1 MNKAQKE
8 VQQAQLN
15 DEKKVIRLLEVVY
28 ERAKKDCEQKI
39 RELSA
44 RTDLENLQSIIY
56 QKEYQKIMVDQI
68 ESILYDLHEGQFT
81 TIADYLQQSYIN
93 GYVGMYYDLHLSGIP
108 LVVPINQ
115 DQVVKAVRTDSKLSS
130 GLYTKLGEDVG
141 YLKRSIRA
149 ELSRGIASGST
160 WNEMALRIAKGM
172 NSPFRKA
179 YNNAI
184 RIARTEG
191 HRIQN
196 EAALDGQ
203 YGAKKKGADIVKQWD
218 STLDG
223 RTRDEHRECDG
234 QIREIDEP
242 FDVGGEK
249 MQAPGVGGSAKN
261 TCNCR
266 CCLLQRAKWALDDDE
281 LKTLQE
287 RAAFFGLDKTQS
299 FNDFKQKYLKLP
311 DNADTMNVK
320 EYDVLAHTQKLKG
333 AMSSSDYDEYMKILT
348 EHSNTSLQKLYAKY
362 ADKISGVSKGKSG
375 YYSPADNKLVFSYPI
390 QRYIDN
396 GKSKYGTLAHE
407 YGHFFDTKADYEGLH
422 FKEVETIH
430 SKTKYQVNRFAKVA
444 SSSDEFLTA
453 VRKDRQ
459 FLKSILTDDVEKDLR
474 NHDASCSVQDAIDGL
489 LSHRINWGHGDKY
502 YNRKYHSVKQ
512 LKEHKGLQVA
522 YKELGIDASN
532 LSKVANECRVYE
544 SASEMWA
551 NIMGAEVNG
560 GPELEYVKKYL
571 PNSYEAFI
579 EILKGVK

>member
-44 RTDLENLQSIIY
+44 RTDLENLQSIVY
-56 QKEYQKIMVDQI
+56 QKEYQQMMVDQI
-68 ESILYDLHEGQFT
+68 EAMLYDLHEGQFT
-81 TIADYLQQSYIN
+81 TIADYLEQSYIN
-93 GYVGMYYDLHLSGIP
+93 GYVGMFYDLQSTGIP
-108 LVVPINQ
+108 LVIPIQQ
-115 DQVVKAVRTDSKLSS
+115 DQVVKALKTNSKLSS
-130 GLYTKLGEDVG
+130 GLYKRLGEDVD

-149 ELSRGIASGST
+149 ELSRGISSGSS

-203 YGAKKKGADIVKQWD
+203 HVAKKKGADIVKQWD

-261 TCNCR
+261 VCNCR

-287 RAAFFGLDKTQS
+287 RATFFGLDKTKD
-299 FNDFKQKYLKLP
+299 FEDFKQKYLKLP
-311 DNADTMNVK
+311 DNADTMKVETLPKPTGSKDSHYDGFFKRLNQMNVDYNPVQNQIKKVTEEEIINLLAGGDRTSGSCASVGLAYIGQKQGWDILDFRGNKSQEFFSNGLNLNGLSKTEGIKTLKADGKCSLTVGNRLLKQVETGK
-320 EYDVLAHTQKLKG
+320 EYYLCVGKHASIVRKTEEGKLQYLELQSAYNSGWTDFNGNPKSTLHDRFG
-333 AMSSSDYDEYMKILT
+333 CTSTSDYGTSSTYDFMIDIEESDFSTDDFKSLLGYI
-348 EHSNTSLQKLYAKY
+348 NTSDSAQK
-362 ADKISGVSKGKSG
+362 KGK
-375 YYSPADNKLVFSYPI
+375 
-390 QRYIDN
+390 N
-396 GKSKYGTLAHE
+396 G
-407 YGHFFDTKADYEGLH
+407 
-422 FKEVETIH
+422 TI
-430 SKTKYQVNRFAKVA
+430 K
-444 SSSDEFLTA
+444 
-453 VRKDRQ
+453 
-459 FLKSILTDDVEKDLR
+459 
-474 NHDASCSVQDAIDGL
+474 
-489 LSHRINWGHGDKY
+489 
-502 YNRKYHSVKQ
+502 
-512 LKEHKGLQVA
+512 
-522 YKELGIDASN
+522 
-532 LSKVANECRVYE
+532 
-544 SASEMWA
+544 
-551 NIMGAEVNG
+551 
-560 GPELEYVKKYL
+560 
-571 PNSYEAFI
+571 
-579 EILKGVK
+579 

>member
-15 DEKKVIRLLEVVY
+15 DEKKVIKLLELVY
-28 ERAKKDCEQKI
+28 EQAKKDCEQKI

-56 QKEYQKIMVDQI
+56 QKEYQQIMVDQI

-203 YGAKKKGADIVKQWD
+203 HGAKKKGADIVKQWD

-261 TCNCR
+261 VCNCR

-333 AMSSSDYDEYMKILT
+333 AMSNSDYDEYMKILT

-362 ADKISGVSKGKSG
+362 ADKI
-375 YYSPADNKLVFSYPI
+375 
-390 QRYIDN
+390 N
-396 GKSKYGTLAHE
+396 G
-407 YGHFFDTKADYEGLH
+407 
-422 FKEVETIH
+422 
-430 SKTKYQVNRFAKVA
+430 
-444 SSSDEFLTA
+444 
-453 VRKDRQ
+453 
-459 FLKSILTDDVEKDLR
+459 
-474 NHDASCSVQDAIDGL
+474 
-489 LSHRINWGHGDKY
+489 
-502 YNRKYHSVKQ
+502 
-512 LKEHKGLQVA
+512 VA
-522 YKELGIDASN
+522 YG
-532 LSKVANECRVYE
+532 
-544 SASEMWA
+544 
-551 NIMGAEVNG
+551 
-560 GPELEYVKKYL
+560 KKW
-571 PNSYEAFI
+571 
-579 EILKGVK
+579 ILYTT